1 MFTRAEQLFFVVAAL
16 FLLFA
21 SSLHPL
27 LMIPVLILML
37 VALAL
42 FTRQHRQSNIGNY
55 Q

>member
-1 MFTRAEQLFFVVAAL
+1 MTRYEQFFYILAAL

-37 VALAL
+37 AAVVM
-42 FTRQHRQSNIGNY
+42 FTRQNRQSGIGN
-55 Q
+55 QT

>member
-1 MFTRAEQLFFVVAAL
+1 MTRYEQLFFILASL

-21 SSLHPL
+21 TSLHPL

-42 FTRQHRQSNIGNY
+42 FVRQHRQSGIGSHP
-55 Q
+55 